1 MESILCESA
10 YVLSTLFKLYII
22 SKFMNIFLGAAT
34 KEKSIIVAAYI
45 FQLVAC
51 AVQYAYMPYVL
62 LNIVNTDE
70 LVHTARSSSA
80 CFPVFQCTLSAA

>member
-1 MESILCESA
+1 
-10 YVLSTLFKLYII
+10 
-22 SKFMNIFLGAAT
+22 MNIFLGAAT

-62 LNIVNTDE
+62 LNMSVGVI
-70 LVHTARSSSA
+70 
-80 CFPVFQCTLSAA
+80 TLFIITFRPHVS